1 MSSSGMSIAEHV
13 DELRIRLIH
22 VIICIV
28 IITIFGAVITPD
40 GSGVT
45 MWFVALPM
53 IALYA
58 VGIIAIRRNEMTVI
72 LR

>member
-1 MSSSGMSIAEHV
+1 MSSSEMSIAGHI

-22 VIICIV
+22 IIICIV
-28 IITIFGAVITPD
+28 IITIFGAVITRD

-58 VGIIAIRRNEMTVI
+58 VGIIAIRRNEMSGI

>member
-22 VIICIV
+22 VIICIL

-40 GSGVT
+40 GSGVA
-45 MWFVALPM
+45 MWFVALPV

>member
-28 IITIFGAVITPD
+28 VITIFSAVITPD

-58 VGIIAIRRNEMTVI
+58 VGIITIRRNEMTVL

>member
-1 MSSSGMSIAEHV
+1 MSTSGMPIAEHF

-22 VIICIV
+22 IIICIV
-28 IITIFGAVITPD
+28 IITIFGAVITRD

-58 VGIIAIRRNEMTVI
+58 VGIIAIRRNEMSGI